1 MLNPPSV
8 KATPRGSLFRLC
20 IYKKNLR
27 SEIQNSLTTR
37 ISGLPP
43 HKLVLIL

>member
-1 MLNPPSV
+1 MLNRPSV
-8 KATPRGSLFRLC
+8 KATPRGSLFRLF
-20 IYKKNLR
+20 IKKNLR
-27 SEIQNSLTTR
+27 SETQNSLTTR